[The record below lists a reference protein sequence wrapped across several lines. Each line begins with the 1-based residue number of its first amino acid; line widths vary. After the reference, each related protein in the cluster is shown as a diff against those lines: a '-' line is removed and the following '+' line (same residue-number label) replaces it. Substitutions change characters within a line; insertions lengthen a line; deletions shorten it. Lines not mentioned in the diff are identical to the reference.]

1 MKRQINLVIFL
12 LAFIN
17 NVISQNNVID
27 NYNVTW
33 NEKSKIVSDAMP
45 LGNGTTGAL
54 VSVVENG
61 HLWISTRH
69 IDAWSEAHRLLKLGD
84 LEIIFFSNPFENS
97 FSQELVMRE
106 SAIYLKGDNGFESK
120 IWIDANKDI
129 IHVENNSKKKLK
141 LQLTCTV
148 GENIQK

>member
-17 NVISQNNVID
+17 NVISQNNFID

-69 IDAWSEAHRLLKLGD
+69 IDAWSEAHRLFKLGD
-84 LEIIFFSNPFENS
+84 LEIIYF
-97 FSQELVMRE
+97 
-106 SAIYLKGDNGFESK
+106 I
-120 IWIDANKDI
+120 
-129 IHVENNSKKKLK
+129 
-141 LQLTCTV
+141 
-148 GENIQK
+148 